1 MRKAMPCRQETREHA
16 CGSPLA
22 AVRTLQCQR
31 LSFHSLD
38 FTAFR
43 SLRSAE
49 RRRPTGVFRR
59 LEAHPAPSVLVGAS
73 AIQSF
78 LPFRPVRAVG
88 ISDSIAL
95 KTCEAA
101 SGWLARSS
109 QARAGQA
116 SAVATS
122 RIFSGNWT
130 TSAGDRHQKRP
141 VQTAI
146 CLDVSKETRR
156 NCATDSQLYSRC

>member
-1 MRKAMPCRQETREHA
+1 MRKAMPCRQEAREHA
-16 CGSPLA
+16 CGSPLT
-22 AVRTLQCQR
+22 AVRTLRCQR

-73 AIQSF
+73 ANQSF

-95 KTCEAA
+95 KTAA
-101 SGWLARSS
+101 RPLRVGSLD
-109 QARAGQA
+109 QAKHEQVRQA
-116 SAVATS
+116 PSPLVAYSAVTGQLRPAIATKSVQS
-122 RIFSGNWT
+122 RRQSI
-130 TSAGDRHQKRP
+130 
-141 VQTAI
+141 
-146 CLDVSKETRR
+146 
-156 NCATDSQLYSRC
+156 